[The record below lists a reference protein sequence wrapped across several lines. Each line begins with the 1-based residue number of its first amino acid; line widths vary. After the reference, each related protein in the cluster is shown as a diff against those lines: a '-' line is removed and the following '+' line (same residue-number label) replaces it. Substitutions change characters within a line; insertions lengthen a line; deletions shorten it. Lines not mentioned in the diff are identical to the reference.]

1 MNYFKLVYLIYFI
14 QFFLLTT
21 LGISHPSFK
30 IIYNELDKE
39 YYIGEEIVIE
49 AKIKFPKEIFDDIN
63 NTKLI
68 IVNSLSVDP
77 DIFYI
82 NQRSTYSPSVINLE
96 GLSSDE
102 NNYYKTIYSGSI
114 YPNKSGSFTLPN
126 LSTTV
131 ISETHTGKKWEYV
144 AVSNFEQKY
153 ISPLPLDTVN
163 FLSDKSSMVDGWD
176 IKIEQIPDSII
187 EGMPF
192 SLSVVVF
199 GNGNPNLTRIDDTE
213 LYDKYNVASSVRDVI
228 YGDGIIEQDR
238 VIYSYTITSKDIEID
253 NISHFYLNYYNIE
266 NDRWEQKKTEAIQIQ
281 VMEGV
286 YSNKFLVT
294 VILLMIIVLFVV
306 VLYRR
311 SLSV

>member
-1 MNYFKLVYLIYFI
+1 MNYFKLVYLIYFT
-14 QFFLLTT
+14 QFFLLASS
-21 LGISHPSFK
+21 GFSHPSFE
-30 IIYNELDKE
+30 IIYNDLDEE

-68 IVNSLSVDP
+68 IINSISIDS

-96 GLSSDE
+96 GLSSDK

-114 YPNKSGSFTLPN
+114 YPNQSGSLILPN
-126 LSTTV
+126 LSTTI
-131 ISETHTGKKWEYV
+131 ISETHTGKKWEHIS
-144 AVSNFEQKY
+144 VSNFEQKY

-163 FLSDKSSMVDGWD
+163 FLSDKSSMVDGWN
-176 IKIEQIPDSII
+176 IKIEQMPDSII

-199 GNGNPNLTRIDDTE
+199 GIGNPNLIRIDDTE
-213 LYDKYNVASSVRDVI
+213 LYDKYNVASLARDMI

-238 VIYSYTITSKDIEID
+238 VIYSYTITSKDTEID
-253 NISHFYLNYYNIE
+253 NISHLYLNYYNIE
-266 NDRWEQKKTEAIQIQ
+266 NNRWEQIKTEAIQIQ
-281 VMEGV
+281 VMKEV
-286 YSNKFLVT
+286 YSKKFLVT
-294 VILLMIIVLFVV
+294 VLLLMIIVLFVI